1 MVTTPERFEDRLLH
15 ELRRI
20 VADRPEPKAV
30 EQRRAPRKRL
40 ALGGAVVAIGAAT
53 IGVAI
58 IASSGDVTPSA
69 YAVEPQ
75 ANGAV
80 TVSIHALSDASG
92 LQRSLRAAGVPAVV
106 DYAAGGGTG
115 CVPPGPGVD
124 DAAGVPATGATSGG
138 GTSSSGTANTGTG
151 SHVAGAE
158 SAGTSITTAPTTS
171 SDPVAAADSARAT
184 VAKDAQG
191 DGVTFTIDPGKIKQG
206 ETVYI
211 TTASGVVGSI
221 GMAISTTEP
230 STACA
235 IDGS

>member
-1 MVTTPERFEDRLLH
+1 MMTAPERFEDRLLQ

-30 EQRRAPRKRL
+30 ERRRAPRKRL

-80 TVSIHALSDASG
+80 TVSIHTLSDASG

-115 CVPPGPGVD
+115 CVPPGP
-124 DAAGVPATGATSGG
+124 AGVPPASGATSEG
-138 GTSSSGTANTGTG
+138 GTSSPSTANTGAA

-158 SAGTSITTAPTTS
+158 PAGTSVTTAPTTS

-230 STACA
+230 STSCA
-235 IDGS
+235 TAGS

>member
-1 MVTTPERFEDRLLH
+1 MMTVPERFEDRLLQ

-30 EQRRAPRKRL
+30 EQRRAPRRRL

-53 IGVAI
+53 ICVAI

-80 TVSIHALSDASG
+80 TVSIHTLSDASG

-124 DAAGVPATGATSGG
+124 TAGVPASGATSEG
-138 GTSSSGTANTGTG
+138 GTSSSGTANTGAG

-158 SAGTSITTAPTTS
+158 SAGTSVTAEPPTS

-191 DGVTFTIDPGKIKQG
+191 GGVTFTIDPGKIKQG

-230 STACA
+230 STACPTA
-235 IDGS
+235 GS